1 MQKERA
7 RGNRQGKE
15 EEQSVYSVKGITT
28 SLGLGNLKMTSTKL
42 LALRRATTSCYATSS
57 SVIFYRRKC
66 DDGAMPRKR
75 FVCAS
80 SSSSNESPSS
90 SEEAPRANGGD
101 RAYTPKKVWGPPLEV
116 SKTLNRRP
124 TVLEWRGPNFP
135 QDQSDG
141 LVFLVDKPQE
151 WTSFDVC
158 AKIKSMSKKMGVK
171 KIGHCGTLDPM
182 ATGLLI
188 VVIGRATKLAD
199 EYQAKVKTY
208 TGTIK
213 LGEKT
218 ASGDADNEVIETKPF
233 GEDIVNEAS
242 MEAARASLI
251 GDIEQIP
258 PMFSAVHVDGKRLY
272 ESAREGK
279 TVERKPRPVHVG
291 AFSIK
296 RRETENETH
305 LIDFEV
311 TCSKGTY
318 VRTLAEDF
326 CEKMGTVGHLV
337 KLRRE
342 KIGDF
347 DVKDAF
353 ELPALLDEISITVS
367 EHQNQKN
374 SY

>member
-1 MQKERA
+1 M
-7 RGNRQGKE
+7 
-15 EEQSVYSVKGITT
+15 
-28 SLGLGNLKMTSTKL
+28 KL
-42 LALRRATTSCYATSS
+42 FALRRATRAYPPSS
-57 SVIFYRRKC
+57 SSLVRFGRETTCRRNDILKQ
-66 DDGAMPRKR
+66 KR
-75 FVCAS
+75 CFCAS
-80 SSSSNESPSS
+80 SSGSTDSS
-90 SEEAPRANGGD
+90 SSSSSSGG

-116 SKTLNRRP
+116 SKTLNRMP

-135 QDQSDG
+135 QEQSPG

-158 AKIKSMSKKMGVK
+158 AKIKSLSKKMGVK

-188 VVIGRATKLAD
+188 VVVGRATKLAD

-208 TGTIK
+208 SGTIK

-242 MEAARASLI
+242 MEAARLSLI

-258 PMFSAVHVDGKRLY
+258 PMFSAVHVDGRRLY

-279 TVERKPRPVHVG
+279 TVERQPRPVHVE
-291 AFSIK
+291 AFSIR

-342 KIGDF
+342 RIGDF

-353 ELPALLDEISITVS
+353 ELPELMDGIAETVKEFKS
-367 EHQNQKN
+367 QNLNK
-374 SY
+374 